1 MVWSVCKGAKVRSLH
16 SLVTWLFLRALTHPQ
31 VQEKFK
37 LDLSDEEAIRAFDD
51 MLNETSYITL
61 MLDRLHD
68 AAQFFR
74 S

>member
-1 MVWSVCKGAKVRSLH
+1 MADGVYVHLAQQSS
-16 SLVTWLFLRALTHPQ
+16 Q

-37 LDLSDEEAIRAFDD
+37 LDLSDEEAIRAFED